1 MSVEMERSR
10 KEYQLLNEDVNYIN
24 IISKENN
31 IKPSYALSKII
42 TEHKNVSDLLENIF
56 KKISISINNLNK
68 LSEIQLEIT
77 NSICMKE
84 NYQEKD
90 FVSRSEFTSELV
102 SKAYEKVEKDIANN
116 NIKKFSK

>member
-1 MSVEMERSR
+1 MSIKIERSR
-10 KEYQLLNEDVNYIN
+10 KEYQLLNGDINYIN
-24 IISKENN
+24 AVSKQN
-31 IKPSYALSKII
+31 KLQPSDALSKII
-42 TEHKNVSDLLENIF
+42 TEHKNISDLLENTF
-56 KKISISINNLNK
+56 KKILVSINNLNK

>member
-1 MSVEMERSR
+1 MH
-10 KEYQLLNEDVNYIN
+10 
-24 IISKENN
+24 
-31 IKPSYALSKII
+31 LSKII
-42 TEHKNVSDLLENIF
+42 REHKETNLNKSENILE
-56 KKISISINNLNK
+56 KILQNINNLNK

-102 SKAYEKVEKDIANN
+102 SKAYEKVEKEIINN
-116 NIKKFSK
+116 NIKKFNK

>member
-1 MSVEMERSR
+1 MATERKR
-10 KEYQLLNEDVNYIN
+10 KEFQLMQIDIDYIN
-24 IISKENN
+24 EIAEKYKIGTGDTLSKILREHKENN
-31 IKPSYALSKII
+31 LNKSKHI
-42 TEHKNVSDLLENIF
+42 EEKLLQ
-56 KKISISINNLNK
+56 SINNLNK

-90 FVSRSEFTSELV
+90 FVSRKDFTSELIA
-102 SKAYEKVEKDIANN
+102 KAYKTVEEKISNS

>member
-10 KEYQLLNEDVNYIN
+10 KEYQLVNEDIDYIN
-24 IISKENN
+24 AVSKQN
-31 IKPSYALSKII
+31 KLQPSDALSKII
-42 TEHKNVSDLLENIF
+42 TEHKDISHLFEITL
-56 KKISISINNLNK
+56 KKILVSINNLNK

>member
-1 MSVEMERSR
+1 MSIKIERSR
-10 KEYQLLNEDVNYIN
+10 KEYQLLNSDINYIN
-24 IISKENN
+24 AVSKQN
-31 IKPSYALSKII
+31 KLQPSDALSKII
-42 TEHKNVSDLLENIF
+42 TEHKNISDLLENTF
-56 KKISISINNLNK
+56 KKILVSINNLNK